1 MRVLAVALLR
11 RGQPDQPEQ
20 LDRALAGRRPADPA
34 RCARIASAICGPTR
48 IVGFSD
54 RAGSWKIIATS
65 WPRCL
70 RSSLGP
76 SPISSV
82 PLSTADPDTW
92 ALRGSSPMIAREL
105 AVLPDPDSPMIATVR
120 PAGTV

>member
-1 MRVLAVALLR
+1 MARS
-11 RGQPDQPEQ
+11 
-20 LDRALAGRRPADPA
+20 RAAARLIFRARS

-48 IVGFSD
+48 IVGLSD

-65 WPRCL
+65 CPRCL

-82 PLSTADPDTW
+82 PFSTADPDTS
-92 ALRGSSPMIAREL
+92 ALRGSRPMMAREL
-105 AVLPDPDSPMIATVR
+105 AVLPEPDSPMIATVR
-120 PAGTV
+120 PAGTE